1 MIKLGSD
8 KKPHRQTSGKAP
20 IEGGDAEEDLMY
32 LRAMIG
38 MIITYRYHMRE
49 SALSSP
55 LALELKGIAKGKFPY
70 GCHNVKCCPKEL
82 GPLTFAELVL
92 RAGCHP
98 NDGDDDDG
106 DDDDDGFFITN
117 KIRRVIKQ

>member
-1 MIKLGSD
+1 
-8 KKPHRQTSGKAP
+8 
-20 IEGGDAEEDLMY
+20 MY
-32 LRAMIG
+32 LQAKIG
-38 MIITYRYHMRE
+38 MIIICRYHIRGR
-49 SALSSP
+49 ALSSP
-55 LALELKGIAKGKFPY
+55 LDLELQGIAKGKFPD
-70 GCHNVKCCPKEL
+70 GCYDVKCCPKKL

-98 NDGDDDDG
+98 D

>member
-20 IEGGDAEEDLMY
+20 IEEGDAEEDLMY
-32 LRAMIG
+32 LWSKIG
-38 MIITYRYHMRE
+38 MIITYRHHIRE

-55 LALELKGIAKGKFPY
+55 LALELQGIAKGKFPD
-70 GCHNVKCCPKEL
+70 GCYDVKCCPKEL
-82 GPLTFAELVL
+82 GSLTFAELVL
-92 RAGCHP
+92 RCGCHP
-98 NDGDDDDG
+98 DDD

-117 KIRRVIKQ
+117 KVDE